1 MANQLKMALIET
13 IHTLRRRGWSQRRIA
28 RELDIDR
35 ETVGRYLRMA
45 ESAPK
50 PAIAPPV
57 SLALVPESKPAIAPL
72 GSEGVEPAGSLPGEV
87 EQASS
92 GGGLPALVDSPL
104 QRGRS
109 SVCEPWRAVIQGK
122 LAQELSAQRI
132 YQDLVLE
139 HGYAGSYYSVRRF
152 VDKLDPTRTLPVRRL
167 ECAPGEEA
175 QVDFGT
181 GAWIRSAEGKRRR
194 THVFR
199 FVLSHSRKAYSEAVY
214 RQTTDDFIRCV
225 ENAFWHFGGV
235 PRRLVLDNLK
245 AAVKR
250 ADWFD
255 PEVNPKFASFCQHY
269 AVGVWPTRPRRPEHK
284 GKVERGV
291 GYVQDNSLKARE
303 FSSLDEQNRHLL
315 AWEATVADRRIH
327 GTTRQ
332 QVGKHFEEVERA
344 ALQPLPPE
352 RFPFFYEGQRTVNRD
367 GHIEVDH
374 AYYSLPPE
382 YLGRRVWV
390 RWDSRL
396 VRIYTAQMQSITVH
410 VKREPGRFSTQPQHI
425 AAEKI
430 SVVEHGAD
438 YLLTRIRRL
447 GPEATRWAESM
458 MQNRG
463 VEGIRVLQ
471 GLWSLTKRY
480 PSEQLAQACAA
491 AHAHACYRLRTVR
504 ALVER
509 HADKQT
515 TMSFLEEHP
524 LIRPLADYE
533 QFIHHALQKE
543 IVS

>member
-1 MANQLKMALIET
+1 
-13 IHTLRRRGWSQRRIA
+13 
-28 RELDIDR
+28 
-35 ETVGRYLRMA
+35 
-45 ESAPK
+45 
-50 PAIAPPV
+50 
-57 SLALVPESKPAIAPL
+57 
-72 GSEGVEPAGSLPGEV
+72 
-87 EQASS
+87 
-92 GGGLPALVDSPL
+92 
-104 QRGRS
+104 
-109 SVCEPWRAVIQGK
+109 
-122 LAQELSAQRI
+122 
-132 YQDLVLE
+132 
-139 HGYAGSYYSVRRF
+139 
-152 VDKLDPTRTLPVRRL
+152 
-167 ECAPGEEA
+167 
-175 QVDFGT
+175 
-181 GAWIRSAEGKRRR
+181 
-194 THVFR
+194 
-199 FVLSHSRKAYSEAVY
+199 
-214 RQTTDDFIRCV
+214 
-225 ENAFWHFGGV
+225 
-235 PRRLVLDNLK
+235 
-245 AAVKR
+245 
-250 ADWFD
+250 
-255 PEVNPKFASFCQHY
+255 
-269 AVGVWPTRPRRPEHK
+269 
-284 GKVERGV
+284 VERGV

-303 FSSLDEQNRHLL
+303 FKSLEEENRHLL
-315 AWEATVADRRIH
+315 TWEATVADRRIH

-396 VRIYTAQMQSITVH
+396 VRIFTAQMQSITVH
-410 VKREPGRFSTQPQHI
+410 VKREPGRFSTHRQHI

-463 VEGIRVLQ
+463 IEGIRVLQ

-480 PSEQLAQACAA
+480 RSEQLAEACAA

-504 ALVER
+504 ALAER
-509 HADKQT
+509 RADRQT